1 VLVGSS
7 PSFSEEINPNLSVNE
22 YFHSLATGAFY
33 LVQSFATLHQ
43 VSAYLVRNHIRQS
56 VDFPSSGKQYR
67 VLLGS

>member
-1 VLVGSS
+1 VGSS

-43 VSAYLVRNHIRQS
+43 LI
-56 VDFPSSGKQYR
+56 
-67 VLLGS
+67 